1 MSRLASCIPLL
12 FPFLLSPSCGGAGPT
27 STSTGTAAKPGDPAA
42 PIVTDDPAAPGGG
55 SDSDHLCRRPI
66 EKPAQV
72 FDRIEAVRALGDEE
86 RARECGL
93 TLVEHLSQWRVAPVD
108 LLGPIVERAAAD
120 EEAFVAWVEAR
131 ATTHPIA
138 VANVVAMGV
147 VRGWKIGGDPSVV
160 TLRAEHWRGVLGGE
174 VGGEI
179 SAVLDRAASLRPLL
193 ARVTEIH
200 RLRCL
205 LEINPLGFAVE
216 CVPIHPSGRPIILS
230 WRTAT
235 RDGLL
240 ESLELT
246 DCKSRSCK
254 KLEKTASKLMEEY
267 RAVLGEAE
275 KLGVDVYLEQLKVW
289 LQLPPF
295 KSISA

>member
-1 MSRLASCIPLL
+1 MPGYASRSVVLL
-12 FPFLLSPSCGGAGPT
+12 LISISVSCGGAGPAMT
-27 STSTGTAAKPGDPAA
+27 SNGAGSEPGDPAA
-42 PIVTDDPAAPGGG
+42 PTVITDPAAPKGG
-55 SDSDHLCRRPI
+55 SDPDHLCRRPI
-66 EKPAQV
+66 DKPAQV
-72 FDRIEAVRALGDEE
+72 FDRIEAVRALGEQE
-86 RARECGL
+86 RSRECGL
-93 TLVEHLSQWRVAPVD
+93 KLVEHLSQWRVAPVD

-120 EEAFVAWVEAR
+120 EEALAAWVRAR
-131 ATTHPIA
+131 AASHPIA
-138 VANVVAMGV
+138 VANVVAMDV
-147 VRGWKIGGDPSVV
+147 VRGWKIGADPSVV
-160 TLRAEHWRGVLGGE
+160 TLRAEHWRGVLGE
-174 VGGEI
+174 DLPDDVR
-179 SAVLDRAASLRPLL
+179 AVLDGAAELRPLL

-216 CVPIHPSGRPIILS
+216 CVPIHPSGRPIVLS

-246 DCKSRSCK
+246 ECKSRSCK
-254 KLEKTASKLMEEY
+254 KLKKTAAKMMDEY
-267 RAVLGEAE
+267 RAVVEQTE
-275 KLGVDVYLEQLKVW
+275 RLGVDVFREQLNVW

>member
-1 MSRLASCIPLL
+1 MPWLASR
-12 FPFLLSPSCGGAGPT
+12 FPWLVLIWISVACGGTGPT
-27 STSTGTAAKPGDPAA
+27 ATATGTASRPGDPATPTA
-42 PIVTDDPAAPGGG
+42 TADPAAPGGG
-55 SDSDHLCRRPI
+55 SDPDHLCRRPI

-72 FDRIEAVRALGDEE
+72 FDRVEAVRALGEEE

-93 TLVEHLSQWRVAPVD
+93 TLVEHLSRWRVAPVD
-108 LLGPIVERAAAD
+108 LLGPIVERAAED
-120 EEAFVAWVEAR
+120 EEALVAWVKAR
-131 ATTHPIA
+131 AASHPIA
-138 VANVVAMGV
+138 VANVVAMDV
-147 VRGWKIGGDPSVV
+147 VRGWRVGDDPSVV

-174 VGGEI
+174 VAGELA
-179 SAVLDRAASLRPLL
+179 AVLDGAAKLRPLL

-205 LEINPLGFAVE
+205 LEINPLGFAVQ
-216 CVPIHPSGRPIILS
+216 CVPIHPSGRPIVLS

-254 KLEKTASKLMEEY
+254 KLTKTAKKLMDEY
-267 RAVLGEAE
+267 RAVVSEVE
-275 KLGVDVYLEQLKVW
+275 RLGVDVYQEQLKVW
-289 LQLPPF
+289 LELPPF